1 MREKNEV
8 NVLQDKVNVLNTS
21 VERFQCNRL
30 TMVDVYRSSL
40 ARAVNDFRSF
50 RRDLR
55 LCKYKEFFIRREFR
69 LHSVLQ
75 ADIPMDVL
83 NVSGDQNVHAS
94 ASFGTSIAELAT
106 QCPLGWKR
114 TLTRIRRWV
123 TFKVGTSF
131 TDPAI

>member
-1 MREKNEV
+1 
-8 NVLQDKVNVLNTS
+8 
-21 VERFQCNRL
+21 
-30 TMVDVYRSSL
+30 MVDVYRSSL

-75 ADIPMDVL
+75 ADIPMNVL
-83 NVSGDQNVHAS
+83 NVFEVQTVHAS

-114 TLTRIRRWV
+114 TLTRIRHWV

>member
-50 RRDLR
+50 RHD
-55 LCKYKEFFIRREFR
+55 F
-69 LHSVLQ
+69 
-75 ADIPMDVL
+75 
-83 NVSGDQNVHAS
+83 
-94 ASFGTSIAELAT
+94 
-106 QCPLGWKR
+106 
-114 TLTRIRRWV
+114 
-123 TFKVGTSF
+123 
-131 TDPAI
+131 